1 MARRFLRFKLLM
13 AEETEKENEG
23 GVDKSERIEDQGEAE
38 ISALKEQI
46 EDLTNKWKRAVADY
60 QNLEKRIARD
70 RQDWQKFSNT
80 ILLSKLIPL
89 SDNLERAVSHSRDEG
104 LELITKDLKKVLS
117 SEGVKEIEV
126 KIGDPFNPH
135 LEECIE
141 TVEDGEDEKIVEVV
155 AKGYI
160 IGDRVLRPAEV
171 KVSKKKT
178 RPLDPGTENET
189 EVSDSI

>member
-1 MARRFLRFKLLM
+1 M

-23 GVDKSERIEDQGEAE
+23 GVDKSEAAEAQGEAE

-46 EDLTNKWKRAVADY
+46 EGLTNKWKRAVADY

-70 RQDWQKFSNT
+70 RQGWQKFSNT
-80 ILLSKLIPL
+80 VLISKLIPL
-89 SDNLERAVSHSRDEG
+89 SDNLERAASHSRDEG
-104 LELITKDLKKVLS
+104 LELIIKDLKKVLS

-135 LEECIE
+135 WAECVEMI
-141 TVEDGEDEKIVEVV
+141 EDGEEEKIVEVV

-160 IGDRVLRPAEV
+160 IGDRVLRPAKV

-178 RPLDPGTENET
+178 GPLDPGTENET
-189 EVSDSI
+189 EVSDSV